1 MKATTYDFAKIGDR
15 MREARRVLKLNQ
27 IDFHDKYVGPDHSTL
42 RTFQRAEKGTN
53 EAGMSLIE
61 AFVRAGINANWLL
74 TGEGPM
80 LTADLMERPASNIR
94 AGIASLESE
103 MLDEQRLIQLMA
115 QRVSVR
121 TGPAPGNNSPDSEHE
136 GKRDEYVAIPLYN
149 GVRAAAG
156 GGALIEHETPD
167 DVLMFKEQWVRI
179 ELGAHPQ
186 DLYLI
191 RVAGDSMEP
200 TLRSGDVILVDRRAT
215 RPDREGVYIL
225 RMNDM
230 LLVKR
235 LQALP
240 GGVVRVI
247 SDNAAFASFDVPI
260 ADVGGPDLVIIGRVV
275 WTGRRM

>member
-1 MKATTYDFAKIGDR
+1 M
-15 MREARRVLKLNQ
+15 
-27 IDFHDKYVGPDHSTL
+27 
-42 RTFQRAEKGTN
+42 
-53 EAGMSLIE
+53 EAGGQWFSAEDL
-61 AFVRAGINANWLL
+61 AKVGARGVLGIPGTARGCRDKAQREGWPAKQVQGKGGKGGVL
-74 TGEGPM
+74 TLYQPPAQV
-80 LTADLMERPASNIR
+80 LAAIDAVVDLPPPSPARGKPIPASHR
-94 AGIASLESE
+94 VEQPLAG
-103 MLDEQRLIQLMA
+103 
-115 QRVSVR
+115 
-121 TGPAPGNNSPDSEHE
+121 
-136 GKRDEYVAIPLYN
+136 YVAIPLYN

-156 GGALIEHETPD
+156 DGALVEHETPD
-167 DVLMFKEQWVRI
+167 DALVFKEQWVRM
-179 ELGAHPQ
+179 ELGARPQ

-247 SDNAAFASFDVPI
+247 SDNAAFAPFDI
-260 ADVGGPDLVIIGRVV
+260 KAAEFGGAELAIIGRVV

>member
-1 MKATTYDFAKIGDR
+1 
-15 MREARRVLKLNQ
+15 MREARKVLGLNQ
-27 IDFHDKYVGPDHSTL
+27 TEFHDKYVGSSHMTL
-42 RTFQRAEKGTN
+42 RTFQRAETGAN
-53 EAGMSLIE
+53 EAGMSLVE

-74 TGEGPM
+74 TGNDPM
-80 LTADLMERPASNIR
+80 LLKDLSAPVAVPHRVEQPL
-94 AGIASLESE
+94 AG
-103 MLDEQRLIQLMA
+103 
-115 QRVSVR
+115 
-121 TGPAPGNNSPDSEHE
+121 
-136 GKRDEYVAIPLYN
+136 YVAIPLYN

-156 GGALIEHETPD
+156 GGAIVEHETPD
-167 DVLMFKEQWVRI
+167 DALVFKEEWVRI
-179 ELGAHPQ
+179 ELGARPQ

-225 RMNDM
+225 RMNEM

-247 SDNAAFASFDVPI
+247 SDNAAFAPFDI
-260 ADVGGPDLVIIGRVV
+260 KAAEFGGDELAIIGRVV

>member
-1 MKATTYDFAKIGDR
+1 MST
-15 MREARRVLKLNQ
+15 E
-27 IDFHDKYVGPDHSTL
+27 HDDSWL
-42 RTFQRAEKGTN
+42 SAEELAEYGK
-53 EAGMSLIE
+53 
-61 AFVRAGINANWLL
+61 RAGLP
-74 TGEGPM
+74 G
-80 LTADLMERPASNIR
+80 TAR
-94 AGIASLESE
+94 GCTKK
-103 MLDEQRLIQLMA
+103 A
-115 QRVSVR
+115 QREHWPSRQVQGKGGKGGIKTLYQPPTALLAAIGAVGESAQAAPDKAKRAPV
-121 TGPAPGNNSPDSEHE
+121 PAPHRVEQPLSG
-136 GKRDEYVAIPLYN
+136 YVVIPLYN

-156 GGALIEHETPD
+156 GGALVEHETPD
-167 DVLMFKEQWVRI
+167 DALVFKEQWVRI
-179 ELGAHPQ
+179 ELGARPQ

-240 GGVVRVI
+240 GGVVRVS
-247 SDNAAFASFDVPI
+247 SDNTAFSPFDI
-260 ADVGGPDLVIIGRVV
+260 QAADVGGPELAIIGRVV

>member
-1 MKATTYDFAKIGDR
+1 METSERWFSAEDLAKVG
-15 MREARRVLKLNQ
+15 ARGVLG
-27 IDFHDKYVGPDHSTL
+27 IPGTARGCRDK
-42 RTFQRAEKGTN
+42 
-53 EAGMSLIE
+53 
-61 AFVRAGINANWLL
+61 
-74 TGEGPM
+74 
-80 LTADLMERPASNIR
+80 
-94 AGIASLESE
+94 
-103 MLDEQRLIQLMA
+103 A
-115 QRVSVR
+115 QRERWPAKQVQGKGGKGGVLTLYQPPAQVLAAIDAVGDLPPPSPAQEKR
-121 TGPAPGNNSPDSEHE
+121 TPVPAPHRVDQPLAG
-136 GKRDEYVAIPLYN
+136 YVAIPLYN

-156 GGALIEHETPD
+156 GGAIVEHETPD
-167 DVLMFKEQWVRI
+167 DALVFKEEWVRI
-179 ELGAHPQ
+179 ELGARPQ

-225 RMNDM
+225 RMNEM

-247 SDNAAFASFDVPI
+247 SDNTAFSPFEIKA
-260 ADVGGPDLVIIGRVV
+260 ADVGGDELAIIGRVV

>member
-1 MKATTYDFAKIGDR
+1 METGGQWFSAEDLAKVGARGVLGIPGTARGCRDKAQREKWPAKQVQGKGGKGGVLTLYQPPAQVLAAIDAIGDLPPPSPA
-15 MREARRVLKLNQ
+15 REKP
-27 IDFHDKYVGPDHSTL
+27 I
-42 RTFQRAEKGTN
+42 
-53 EAGMSLIE
+53 
-61 AFVRAGINANWLL
+61 
-74 TGEGPM
+74 
-80 LTADLMERPASNIR
+80 PASRHIEQPI
-94 AGIASLESE
+94 AG
-103 MLDEQRLIQLMA
+103 
-115 QRVSVR
+115 
-121 TGPAPGNNSPDSEHE
+121 
-136 GKRDEYVAIPLYN
+136 YVAIPLYN

-156 GGALIEHETPD
+156 DGALVEHETPD
-167 DVLMFKEQWVRI
+167 DALVFKEQWVRI
-179 ELGAHPQ
+179 ELGARPQ

-247 SDNAAFASFDVPI
+247 SDNAAFAPFDI
-260 ADVGGPDLVIIGRVV
+260 KAAEFGGAELAIIGRVV

>member
-1 MKATTYDFAKIGDR
+1 MSN
-15 MREARRVLKLNQ
+15 E
-27 IDFHDKYVGPDHSTL
+27 HDDLWLS
-42 RTFQRAEKGTN
+42 AEDLAEYGK
-53 EAGMSLIE
+53 
-61 AFVRAGINANWLL
+61 RAGLP
-74 TGEGPM
+74 G
-80 LTADLMERPASNIR
+80 TARGCTKKAQREQWPSRQIQGKGGKGGIKTLYQPPTAL
-94 AGIASLESE
+94 AAAIASLGGLPLPSPAKEKPVPASHRV
-103 MLDEQRLIQLMA
+103 EQPLA
-115 QRVSVR
+115 
-121 TGPAPGNNSPDSEHE
+121 G
-136 GKRDEYVAIPLYN
+136 YVAIPLYN

-156 GGALIEHETPD
+156 DGALVEHETPD
-167 DVLMFKEQWVRI
+167 DALVFKEQWVRM
-179 ELGAHPQ
+179 ELGARPQ

-247 SDNAAFASFDVPI
+247 SDNAAFAPFDI
-260 ADVGGPDLVIIGRVV
+260 KAAEFGGAELAIIGRVV

>member
-1 MKATTYDFAKIGDR
+1 MPPQTVHEWIKNSRTPRGANMRALVEATGISKDWWLHGELPPPVPAK
-15 MREARRVLKLNQ
+15 ESHAHEQHRVEQPL
-27 IDFHDKYVGPDHSTL
+27 
-42 RTFQRAEKGTN
+42 
-53 EAGMSLIE
+53 AG
-61 AFVRAGINANWLL
+61 
-74 TGEGPM
+74 
-80 LTADLMERPASNIR
+80 
-94 AGIASLESE
+94 
-103 MLDEQRLIQLMA
+103 
-115 QRVSVR
+115 
-121 TGPAPGNNSPDSEHE
+121 
-136 GKRDEYVAIPLYN
+136 YVAIPLYN

-156 GGALIEHETPD
+156 GGALVEHETPD
-167 DVLMFKEQWVRI
+167 DALVFKEQWVRI
-179 ELGAHPQ
+179 ELGARPQ

-240 GGVVRVI
+240 GGVVRVS
-247 SDNAAFASFDVPI
+247 SDNAAFTPFDIKAS
-260 ADVGGPDLVIIGRVV
+260 DVGGSDLAIIGRVV

>member
-1 MKATTYDFAKIGDR
+1 MSS
-15 MREARRVLKLNQ
+15 E
-27 IDFHDKYVGPDHSTL
+27 HDDVWLS
-42 RTFQRAEKGTN
+42 AEDLAEYGK
-53 EAGMSLIE
+53 
-61 AFVRAGINANWLL
+61 RAGLPG
-74 TGEGPM
+74 TPRGC
-80 LTADLMERPASNIR
+80 TKK
-94 AGIASLESE
+94 
-103 MLDEQRLIQLMA
+103 A
-115 QRVSVR
+115 QREQWPSRQVQGKGGKGGIKTLYQPPTALLAAINSVGEPSQAAPAKVKR
-121 TGPAPGNNSPDSEHE
+121 TPVQAPHRVEQPLAG
-136 GKRDEYVAIPLYN
+136 YVAIPLYN

-156 GGALIEHETPD
+156 GGAIVEHETPD
-167 DVLMFKEQWVRI
+167 DALVFKEEWVRI
-179 ELGAHPQ
+179 ELGARPQ

-225 RMNDM
+225 RMNEM

-247 SDNAAFASFDVPI
+247 SDNTAFLPFEIKA
-260 ADVGGPDLVIIGRVV
+260 ADVGGDELAIIGRVV

>member
-1 MKATTYDFAKIGDR
+1 MGSEQKGRWFSAEELAEYGKPAGLPGTDRGCAK
-15 MREARRVLKLNQ
+15 K
-27 IDFHDKYVGPDHSTL
+27 
-42 RTFQRAEKGTN
+42 
-53 EAGMSLIE
+53 
-61 AFVRAGINANWLL
+61 
-74 TGEGPM
+74 
-80 LTADLMERPASNIR
+80 
-94 AGIASLESE
+94 
-103 MLDEQRLIQLMA
+103 A
-115 QRVSVR
+115 QRERWASR
-121 TGPAPGNNSPDSEHE
+121 TVPGRGGKDGVKTLYKPPPPVLAAIDALGGRPSAEPTEAAPPTAHRVEQMPGD
-136 GKRDEYVAIPLYN
+136 YVAIPLYN

-156 GGALIEHETPD
+156 GGAIVEHETPD
-167 DVLMFKEQWVRI
+167 DALIFKEDWVRI
-179 ELGAHPQ
+179 ELGAKPQ

-225 RMNDM
+225 RMNGT

-247 SDNAAFASFDVPI
+247 SDNATYEPFNVTR
-260 ADVGGPDLVIIGRVV
+260 ADLEAADMAVIGRVV

>member
-1 MKATTYDFAKIGDR
+1 MEVGGQWFSAEDLAKVGARGVLGIPGTARGCRDKAQREKWPAKQVQGKGGKGGVLTLYQPPAQVLAAIDAAGDLPPPSPA
-15 MREARRVLKLNQ
+15 REKPA
-27 IDFHDKYVGPDHSTL
+27 
-42 RTFQRAEKGTN
+42 
-53 EAGMSLIE
+53 
-61 AFVRAGINANWLL
+61 
-74 TGEGPM
+74 
-80 LTADLMERPASNIR
+80 PASHHVEQPL
-94 AGIASLESE
+94 AG
-103 MLDEQRLIQLMA
+103 
-115 QRVSVR
+115 
-121 TGPAPGNNSPDSEHE
+121 
-136 GKRDEYVAIPLYN
+136 YVAIPLYN

-156 GGALIEHETPD
+156 DGALVEHETPD
-167 DVLMFKEQWVRI
+167 DALVFKEQWVRM
-179 ELGAHPQ
+179 ELGARPQ

-200 TLRSGDVILVDRRAT
+200 TLRSGDVILVDRRAV

-247 SDNAAFASFDVPI
+247 SDNAAFAPFDI
-260 ADVGGPDLVIIGRVV
+260 KAADVGGSELAIIGRVV

>member
-1 MKATTYDFAKIGDR
+1 M
-15 MREARRVLKLNQ
+15 
-27 IDFHDKYVGPDHSTL
+27 
-42 RTFQRAEKGTN
+42 
-53 EAGMSLIE
+53 EAGGQWFSAEDL
-61 AFVRAGINANWLL
+61 AKVGARGVLGIPGTARGCRDKAQREGWPAKQVQGKGGKGGVL
-74 TGEGPM
+74 TLYQPPAQVLAAIDAVG
-80 LTADLMERPASNIR
+80 DLPPPSPAREKPIPASRHIEQPL
-94 AGIASLESE
+94 AG
-103 MLDEQRLIQLMA
+103 
-115 QRVSVR
+115 
-121 TGPAPGNNSPDSEHE
+121 
-136 GKRDEYVAIPLYN
+136 YVAIPLYN

-156 GGALIEHETPD
+156 DGALVEHETPD
-167 DVLMFKEQWVRI
+167 DALVFKEQWVRM
-179 ELGAHPQ
+179 ELGARPQ

-247 SDNAAFASFDVPI
+247 SDNAAFAPFDI
-260 ADVGGPDLVIIGRVV
+260 KAAEFGGAELAIIGRVV

>member
-1 MKATTYDFAKIGDR
+1 MSS
-15 MREARRVLKLNQ
+15 E
-27 IDFHDKYVGPDHSTL
+27 HDDVWLS
-42 RTFQRAEKGTN
+42 AEDLAEYGK
-53 EAGMSLIE
+53 
-61 AFVRAGINANWLL
+61 RAGLPG
-74 TGEGPM
+74 TPRGC
-80 LTADLMERPASNIR
+80 TKK
-94 AGIASLESE
+94 
-103 MLDEQRLIQLMA
+103 A
-115 QRVSVR
+115 QREQWPSRQVQGKGGKGGIKTLYQPPTALLAAIKSVGEPSQVTPAKVKR
-121 TGPAPGNNSPDSEHE
+121 TPVQAPHRVEQPLAG
-136 GKRDEYVAIPLYN
+136 YVAIPLYN

-156 GGALIEHETPD
+156 GGAIVEHETPD
-167 DVLMFKEQWVRI
+167 DALVFKEEWVRI
-179 ELGAHPQ
+179 ELGARPQ

-225 RMNDM
+225 RMNEM

-247 SDNAAFASFDVPI
+247 SDNTAFSPFEIKA
-260 ADVGGPDLVIIGRVV
+260 ADVGGDELAIIGRVV

>member
-1 MKATTYDFAKIGDR
+1 MSS
-15 MREARRVLKLNQ
+15 E
-27 IDFHDKYVGPDHSTL
+27 HDDVWLS
-42 RTFQRAEKGTN
+42 AEDLAEYGK
-53 EAGMSLIE
+53 
-61 AFVRAGINANWLL
+61 RAGLPG
-74 TGEGPM
+74 TPRGC
-80 LTADLMERPASNIR
+80 TKK
-94 AGIASLESE
+94 
-103 MLDEQRLIQLMA
+103 A
-115 QRVSVR
+115 QREQWPSRQVQGKGGKGGIKTLYQPPTALLAAINVVGEPSQA
-121 TGPAPGNNSPDSEHE
+121 TPAKV
-136 GKRDEYVAIPLYN
+136 KRAPVQAPRHVEQPLAGYVAIPLYN

-156 GGALIEHETPD
+156 GGAIVEHETPD
-167 DVLMFKEQWVRI
+167 DALVFKEEWVRI
-179 ELGAHPQ
+179 ELGARPQ

-225 RMNDM
+225 RMNEM

-247 SDNAAFASFDVPI
+247 SDNTAFSPFEIKA
-260 ADVGGPDLVIIGRVV
+260 ADVGGDELAIIGRVV